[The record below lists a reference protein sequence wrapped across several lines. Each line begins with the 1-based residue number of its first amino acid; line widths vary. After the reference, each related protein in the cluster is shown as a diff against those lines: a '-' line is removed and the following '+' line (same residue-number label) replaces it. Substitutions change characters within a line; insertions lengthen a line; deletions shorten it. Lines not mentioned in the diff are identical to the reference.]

1 MRGHSRRG
9 RLAGRG
15 EGNASTRAA
24 AGAFTADGPLQPPPT
39 LGDCDASDNAETG
52 RAMVCGLVV
61 VVRSRKD
68 AGARCIRD
76 AEGAAPW
83 REGAALWFRAVWVE
97 ESTDRRTAG
106 ARRVR
111 GAEGAALDRG
121 EEAVVG
127 RLVQASLRA
136 VWAEPA
142 MKPPVEAWWGAL

>member
-15 EGNASTRAA
+15 GGTASTRAA
-24 AGAFTADGPLQPPPT
+24 AGAFIADGPLQPPPT
-39 LGDCDASDNAETG
+39 LDDCDASDNAETG
-52 RAMVCGLVV
+52 RAMVCGLAV

-68 AGARCIRD
+68 AGARCVRD
-76 AEGAAPW
+76 AEEAAPW

-97 ESTDRRTAG
+97 ESTGRRTAG

-127 RLVQASLRA
+127 RLVQAS
-136 VWAEPA
+136 WAEPA